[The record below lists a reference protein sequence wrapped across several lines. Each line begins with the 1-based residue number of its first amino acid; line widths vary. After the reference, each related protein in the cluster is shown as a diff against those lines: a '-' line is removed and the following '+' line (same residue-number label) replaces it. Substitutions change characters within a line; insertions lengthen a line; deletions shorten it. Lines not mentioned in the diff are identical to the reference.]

1 MQASTMQG
9 RANEI
14 SANEARANEVT
25 GLLAELLRIDPARVA
40 FEMNLRDDL
49 GADSLVLIDVMVQ
62 SELRWG
68 VRLGEDD
75 IAALKTV
82 ADLVSLL
89 DGKRNARASAG

>member
-9 RANEI
+9 RANEV
-14 SANEARANEVT
+14 RQNEVT

-40 FEMNLRDDL
+40 FGMNLRDDL

-68 VRLGEDD
+68 VRLSEDD

-82 ADLVSLL
+82 ADLVHLL
-89 DGKRNARASAG
+89 DGKRNGRASG